1 MIRNLITYE
10 EIGLL
15 ARPCTA
21 EHELAESMI
30 AEAQRLDIQPRLG
43 DALYLRLA
51 FVDNEPII
59 ISGGDAATVGQTYI
73 SYDEY
78 EAFEVNSENVD
89 PYRTLLEGGLWV
101 DYRGRRRLL
110 SGVKTALAYYALA
123 RIMRDGNIQAST
135 YGAVVKD
142 DQYSQDPERNER
154 QRQYRELFA
163 TADMLMS
170 EIAEYLSNP
179 ATDIPEY
186 CAASPHKATRNSIK
200 IIGR

>member
-1 MIRNLITYE
+1 MIQNLITYE

-15 ARPCTA
+15 ARPCSA
-21 EHELAESMI
+21 DHELAESMI

-51 FVDNEPII
+51 FVATDPII
-59 ISGGDAATVGQTYI
+59 ISGGDASTIEQTYI
-73 SYDEY
+73 SYDKHED
-78 EAFEVNSENVD
+78 AAVNTDNID
-89 PYRTLLEGGLWV
+89 PYLTLLEGGRWV
-101 DYRGRRRLL
+101 DSCGRRRLL

-123 RIMRDGNIQAST
+123 RLTRDGNIQAST

-142 DQYSQDPERNER
+142 DQYSQEPERSER

-163 TADMLMS
+163 TADTIMS
-170 EIAEYLSNP
+170 NVMEYLRDS
-179 ATDIPEY
+179 AAIIPEY
-186 CAASPHKATRNSIK
+186 CAVTSHKSTRNSIK